1 MNILISASSP
11 TEINQSS
18 VVRSKIFNRSN
29 LDKHFQEFSVS
40 THSHATTPQMLVA
53 KVFHGNVKQDVTL
66 VEQFLGTRN
75 FDDTLFDIGAE
86 CSGYE
91 FIDITLRIRTGP
103 ISIIGPG
110 TSVCIFLLQVGGR
123 ASLLSLQREFLT
135 DATCEGF
142 PSPCVLVL
150 NITATLFL
158 PLSSLS
164 LIFSLPLYPFVVTV
178 SVHYSSCSRSL
189 LSGLSFPRFTRQAQ
203 PRIPPA

>member
-1 MNILISASSP
+1 MKYNETIKNKNMNIPISASLS

-40 THSHATTPQMLVA
+40 THSHATTPQILVA
-53 KVFHGNVKQDVTL
+53 KVFRGNVKQDVTL

-103 ISIIGPG
+103 ISIIGPALPCASFFSKSEAG
-110 TSVCIFLLQVGGR
+110 LAYFLYK
-123 ASLLSLQREFLT
+123 ENF
-135 DATCEGF
+135 
-142 PSPCVLVL
+142 
-150 NITATLFL
+150 
-158 PLSSLS
+158 
-164 LIFSLPLYPFVVTV
+164 
-178 SVHYSSCSRSL
+178 
-189 LSGLSFPRFTRQAQ
+189 
-203 PRIPPA
+203 